1 MEEIHPKHVWPGNT
15 AAHAHDKSMIGFAI
29 HCFFSPAFLIFCS
42 LCNLFV
48 KQAAVRAMDTIQD
61 FVKRK
66 LGNQVDK
73 FFVAG
78 ASKVGFWIEYS
89 NMLNLDD
96 DDGFY
101 REDGQRGPR
110 QL

>member
-1 MEEIHPKHVWPGNT
+1 
-15 AAHAHDKSMIGFAI
+15 MIFY
-29 HCFFSPAFLIFCS
+29 S

-89 NMLNLDD
+89 NILNLDD
-96 DDGFY
+96 DDDDDDDDDFY